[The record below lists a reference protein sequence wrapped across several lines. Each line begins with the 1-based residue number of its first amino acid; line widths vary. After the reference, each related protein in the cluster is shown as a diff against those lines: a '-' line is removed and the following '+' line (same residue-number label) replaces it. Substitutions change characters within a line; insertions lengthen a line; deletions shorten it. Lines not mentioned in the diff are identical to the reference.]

1 MQKLVGLMT
10 NDVSMSNYMNFMWLI
25 ETSESAGRASAC
37 QLKSTA
43 YVLHFEHI

>member
-10 NDVSMSNYMNFMWLI
+10 NDVSLSNYTNLMWLI
-25 ETSESAGRASAC
+25 ATSESVGGASAC